1 MLIEAGAAA
10 NSGTPPAPGNSGT
23 PPAPGRY
30 LATGNEEQ
38 LFRHAYQR
46 QLPVMLLGPTGCGK
60 TRFVE
65 YMAGILGLPLV
76 TVTCHDD
83 LTTADLVGRHLIKGG
98 DVEWHDGPLTT
109 ALRKGALCYLDEVV
123 EARPDTLATLHSLA
137 DYRRTLYLERL
148 GEEVIAPD
156 GFMLVASYNPRP
168 QSSVKE
174 LKPSLRQRFTTIRL
188 RYLPAD
194 LEAEVVAAESGA
206 PLDVARRL
214 VTAGTVLRDATTRSA
229 HARFDP
235 PSTRTLISAAAVV
248 AAGSPF
254 DDALDACVLAP
265 LTTDPTMEA
274 AIREVVSA
282 ALS

>member
-1 MLIEAGAAA
+1 MIDAGD
-10 NSGTPPAPGNSGT
+10 APGWET

-30 LATGNEEQ
+30 VAGGGEEQ
-38 LFRHAYQR
+38 LFRHAHHR
-46 QLPVMLLGPTGCGK
+46 RLPVMLLGPTGCGK

-65 YMAGILGLPLV
+65 HMAGVLGLPLV

-148 GEEVIAPD
+148 GEEIVAPD
-156 GFMLVASYNPRP
+156 EFLLVASYNPRP

-188 RYLPAD
+188 AYLPPVQ
-194 LEAEVVAAESGA
+194 EAEVVVSESGA
-206 PLDVARRL
+206 TPDVARRF
-214 VTAGTVLRDATTRSA
+214 VTCATALRSAVARSA

-235 PSTRTLISAAAVV
+235 PSTRTLISAAAMV

-254 DDALDACVLAP
+254 EAALDACLLAP

-274 AIREVVSA
+274 AIRELTFA
-282 ALS
+282 ALGEQER